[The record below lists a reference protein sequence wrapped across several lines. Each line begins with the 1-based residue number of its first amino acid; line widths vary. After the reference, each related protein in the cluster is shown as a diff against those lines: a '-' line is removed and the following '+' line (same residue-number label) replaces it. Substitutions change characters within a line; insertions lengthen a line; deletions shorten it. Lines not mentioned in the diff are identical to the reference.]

1 MKINQNIKLPTK
13 GRKALAC
20 SKEELIKVF
29 TNKLKKELKEDYD
42 NEAELEEE
50 VSDSYLPCDAY
61 GMMDKIHDDCDIA
74 FDLENCFY
82 GWQEE
87 GEPTLKEAS
96 TSINVDGKEVPVIP
110 MMAGGDWEQP
120 VYFICYLDD
129 KKKIRFFSPKPG
141 NTFNPLTKEAFGND
155 DDKDDEF
162 ARTLGLEDYGEL
174 QFNLKPDVDLM
185 TKAIQARLIAC

>member
-1 MKINQNIKLPTK
+1 MNINQNIKLPTK

-20 SKEELIKVF
+20 SKEELIEVF

-42 NEAELEEE
+42 DEAELEEE
-50 VSDSYLPCDAY
+50 VNDSYLPCDAY
-61 GMMDKIHDDCDIA
+61 NTMEKIHDDCDID

-87 GEPTLKEAS
+87 GEPTLKEAI
-96 TSINVDGKEVPVIP
+96 TTINVDGKEVPVIP

-129 KKKIRFFSPKPG
+129 KMKIRFFSPKPG
-141 NTFNPLTKEAFGND
+141 NTFNPLPNEVFGND
-155 DDKDDEF
+155 DEKDDEF
-162 ARTLGLEDYGEL
+162 ARTLGMDDYGEM
-174 QFNLKPDVDLM
+174 QFNLKPDIDLM
-185 TKAIQARLIAC
+185 KKAVQARLIAC